1 MASKQSGI
9 VANMYRAFLAS
20 PGEDAILQGTEQ
32 WDALTAEPGGLD
44 YAEVEIAGVTSLWAV
59 PKKAASGPVLLCI
72 HGGGFVS
79 GSIYSHRKM
88 FAHIAKA
95 VGARALIVG
104 YHLLPE
110 GHFPVPVDDVVQA
123 YRWLLEQGT
132 NAKDI
137 VLIGDS
143 VGGWLT
149 IAAQLRAR
157 ELGLPLPAAAVPL
170 SPSVDLEVNGES
182 MRTNAGKDA
191 LFNQAWIKQLVG
203 DFLGETSPRD
213 PTANPLY
220 ADLAGLG
227 PLYIQ
232 VGDQELLLDDSRMLA
247 EHARRS
253 GVEVRLDIFEGQQ
266 HTFQMAAGRAPE
278 ADDAIARIAEWVR
291 ATVAGTVQVA

>member
-1 MASKQSGI
+1 MASTQSGI
-9 VANMYRAFLAS
+9 VANMYRAFLDS
-20 PGEDAILQGTEQ
+20 PAEDAVLQGFGQ

-44 YAEVEIAGVTSLWAV
+44 YTEVEIAGVTSLWAV
-59 PKKAASGPVLLCI
+59 PKNATSTPVLLCI

-88 FAHIAKA
+88 FAHIARA

-137 VLIGDS
+137 VLVGDS

-170 SPSVDLEVNGES
+170 SPSVDVEVNGES
-182 MRTNAGKDA
+182 MRSNAGKDA
-191 LFNQAWIKQLVG
+191 LFNQTWIKQLMG

-213 PTANPLY
+213 PMANPLY
-220 ADLAGLG
+220 ADLAGFG

-247 EHARRS
+247 DHARRC
-253 GVEVRLDIFEGQQ
+253 GVGVRLDVFEGQQ

-291 ATVAGTVQVA
+291 ATVVEAVQVA